1 MQERW
6 TWDFFISYNQADL
19 VWAEW
24 IAWQL
29 EENGYKTVLQ
39 AWDFRPGG
47 NFVEMMDRATK
58 EAERMLAVLSPDYLT
73 ASYPLDEWTTAFI
86 RSHGTGRRLVPI
98 RVQEC
103 TPEGLLSPIIYI
115 DLVGSSEDAAKRVLL
130 NGLRKE
136 RPKPPDRPRFPGPSS
151 IFPGT
156 LPAVWNIPHNRNVD
170 FIGREDFLA
179 DLHTALSSR
188 KRPRLAQAI
197 VGQAGVGKT
206 QIAIEYAFRHAADY
220 EVVWWLRAEA
230 LASDYGSLA
239 KELKLPE
246 KELSDQN
253 VVVNSVQEWLGQAVK
268 WLLIFDNAESP
279 AELRNFLPRAD
290 MGHVLITSRNPNW
303 QGMANVSTVAVLE
316 ANDAATFLL
325 SRTELN

>member
-1 MQERW
+1 MPEQW
-6 TWDFFISYNQADL
+6 TWEFFISYNQADR

-47 NFVEMMDRATK
+47 NFIELMHRATK
-58 EAERMLAVLSPDYLT
+58 EAERTIAVLSPNYLT
-73 ASYPLDEWTTAFI
+73 APYPLDEWTVPFV
-86 RSHGTGRRLVPI
+86 GTQERGRRLVPV

-103 TPEGLLSPIIYI
+103 TPEGLLSTIIPIE
-115 DLVGSSEDAAKRVLL
+115 LVGFSEEAAKSALL
-130 NGLRKE
+130 NGVHEGRS
-136 RPKPPDRPRFPGPSS
+136 KPPVKPRFPGPSS

-156 LPAVWNIPHNRNVD
+156 LPPVWNIPHNRNIN

-179 DLHTALSSR
+179 DLHTALNSR

-206 QIAIEYAFRHAADY
+206 EIAIEYAFRHAADY

-246 KELSDQN
+246 KELSGQN
-253 VVVNSVQEWLGQAVK
+253 VVVNSVQEWLGQTVK

-316 ANDAATFLL
+316 ANDAANFLL
-325 SRTELN
+325 SRSELN